1 MQHRISRSPLLPSV
15 FVLLAV
21 PTGAQAHGAIK
32 GLEGFTSGL
41 VHPLTTPAHVLV
53 IVALGLLLGQQKPLD
68 LKRPLLVLM
77 PFLAAGL
84 AFAATGIIA
93 EIYQFL
99 LPGIAL
105 CVATLVALQKTIPQ
119 MARNALFALA
129 AVAIGLDSAPEPG
142 SAAMIVK
149 SLLGTWIVVVFLVFD
164 VGSYAALAGR
174 KEWSQ
179 IGLRVIGSWIVAIS
193 LLVLAFE
200 LKK

>member
-77 PFLAAGL
+77 P
-84 AFAATGIIA
+84 
-93 EIYQFL
+93 L
-99 LPGIAL
+99 LKSISFFYPASL
-105 CVATLVALQKTIPQ
+105 YALQRWSRCKKQ
-119 MARNALFALA
+119 FRRW
-129 AVAIGLDSAPEPG
+129 
-142 SAAMIVK
+142 
-149 SLLGTWIVVVFLVFD
+149 LGTRCSRSLPLPSVWIPLQNL
-164 VGSYAALAGR
+164 ALPR
-174 KEWSQ
+174 
-179 IGLRVIGSWIVAIS
+179 
-193 LLVLAFE
+193 
-200 LKK
+200 